1 VKRIGIFGGTFDP
14 PHNGHLAIAKQALKQ
29 FSLDR
34 IYFVPAFLPPHKLE
48 LAAVRTNH
56 RLAMVKLAIAGQ
68 IKYRV
73 SAVELRRR
81 GISYTITTLMRF
93 KKQFPKDDLIL
104 IIGADNLAQFH
115 TWKSPN
121 KILQLASLAVYQRKG
136 FNQSL
141 KNHDIAFQR
150 IKGQLLQ
157 VSSTEIRRRIEK
169 GKSVLRL
176 VPRSIETYIKQ
187 HSLYLNSSAQK
198 RTLYEI
204 NCTHR

>member
-48 LAAVRTNH
+48 LAPTRTNH
-56 RLAMVKLAIAGQ
+56 RLSMVKLAIAGQ
-68 IKYRV
+68 IKYKV
-73 SAVELRRR
+73 SAVELQRR
-81 GISYTITTLMRF
+81 GISYTINTLMRF
-93 KKQFPKDDLIL
+93 HDQFPTAELIL

-141 KNHDIAFQR
+141 KNLDIAFQR

-157 VSSTEIRRRIEK
+157 VSSTEIRSRIEK
-169 GKSVLRL
+169 GKSISRL
-176 VPRSIETYIKQ
+176 VPRSVETYIKQ
-187 HSLYLNSSAQK
+187 YSLYLNSPAQK